1 MILAIKLR
9 DDTDLY
15 CEVHYDAPHGTLRY
29 LEVRGVDPYFEWG
42 GGWAKSK
49 KISSFFLSFFAQS
62 TGSNIKLCAW
72 SAPQNL
78 KLCMF
83 SSIFMLN

>member
-42 GGWAKSK
+42 GGESK
-49 KISSFFLSFFAQS
+49 KISFFFFFFFPR
-62 TGSNIKLCAW
+62 TKYR
-72 SAPQNL
+72 
-78 KLCMF
+78 
-83 SSIFMLN
+83 